1 MRSSTAGPT
10 CTLLYMWKWITVQI
24 IQGRMVRKEA
34 TVTINKVT
42 VSFLSVE
49 RTGPA
54 LGERGFFWTVEMIIA
69 YETVRMRRER
79 KEDDKMTYTCAGDRR
94 KSRRTITDNKIE
106 ENNQLH
112 KIMIR

>member
-1 MRSSTAGPT
+1 MYFTPYVVVDNSPNNPRKNG
-10 CTLLYMWKWITVQI
+10 Q
-24 IQGRMVRKEA
+24 KEA

-42 VSFLSVE
+42 VSFLSVD

-54 LGERGFFWTVEMIIA
+54 LGERGFCLTVEIIIA

-79 KEDDKMTYTCAGDRR
+79 KEYDKMAYRCAGDRR
-94 KSRRTITDNKIE
+94 KRRRTITDDKIKE
-106 ENNQLH
+106 DNQLH

>member
-1 MRSSTAGPT
+1 
-10 CTLLYMWKWITVQI
+10 
-24 IQGRMVRKEA
+24 MVRKKA

-54 LGERGFFWTVEMIIA
+54 LGERGFFLIVEMIIA
-69 YETVRMRRER
+69 YESVRMRREK
-79 KEDDKMTYTCAGDRR
+79 KEYDKMAYRCAGDRR
-94 KSRRTITDNKIE
+94 KSRRTITDNKTK
-106 ENNQLH
+106 ENDQLH

>member
-1 MRSSTAGPT
+1 
-10 CTLLYMWKWITVQI
+10 
-24 IQGRMVRKEA
+24 MVRKE
-34 TVTINKVT
+34 TKVTIIKVT

-54 LGERGFFWTVEMIIA
+54 LGERGFCLTVEMIIA

-79 KEDDKMTYTCAGDRR
+79 KEYDKMAYRCAGDRR
-94 KSRRTITDNKIE
+94 KSRRTITDNKTK

>member
-1 MRSSTAGPT
+1 MRLSTAGPT
-10 CTLLYMWKWITVQI
+10 CTLLYMWKWIKVQI

-94 KSRRTITDNKIE
+94 KSRRTMTDNKTE

-112 KIMIR
+112 KIMI

>member
-1 MRSSTAGPT
+1 MRLSTAGPT

-54 LGERGFFWTVEMIIA
+54 LGERGFLWTVEMIIA

-94 KSRRTITDNKIE
+94 KSRRTITDNKTE

>member
-1 MRSSTAGPT
+1 
-10 CTLLYMWKWITVQI
+10 
-24 IQGRMVRKEA
+24 MVRKEA

>member
-1 MRSSTAGPT
+1 
-10 CTLLYMWKWITVQI
+10 
-24 IQGRMVRKEA
+24 MVRKEA

-54 LGERGFFWTVEMIIA
+54 LGERGYFLAVEVIIA
-69 YETVRMRRER
+69 YENVRMRRER
-79 KEDDKMTYTCAGDRR
+79 KEYDKMEYRCAGDKR
-94 KSRRTITDNKIE
+94 KPRRTITDNKTK

-112 KIMIR
+112 KKMIR

>member
-1 MRSSTAGPT
+1 
-10 CTLLYMWKWITVQI
+10 
-24 IQGRMVRKEA
+24 MVRKE
-34 TVTINKVT
+34 TKVTINKVT

-54 LGERGFFWTVEMIIA
+54 LGERGFFLTVEMIIA

-79 KEDDKMTYTCAGDRR
+79 KEYDKMAYRCAAGDRR
-94 KSRRTITDNKIE
+94 KPRRTITDDKIK

>member
-1 MRSSTAGPT
+1 MRLSTAGPT

-42 VSFLSVE
+42 VSFLSFE

-54 LGERGFFWTVEMIIA
+54 LGERGCFWTVGMIIA

-94 KSRRTITDNKIE
+94 KSRRTITDNKT
-106 ENNQLH
+106 
-112 KIMIR
+112 